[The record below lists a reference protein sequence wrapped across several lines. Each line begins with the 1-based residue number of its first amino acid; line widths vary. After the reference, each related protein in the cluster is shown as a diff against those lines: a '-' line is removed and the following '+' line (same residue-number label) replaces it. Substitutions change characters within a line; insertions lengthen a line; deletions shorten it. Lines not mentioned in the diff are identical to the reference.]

1 MIRPSKTAGDHL
13 TTATANHDT
22 HTSFRPSGLKEVFA
36 GEHAWC
42 GEKMMLSSEL
52 EGGVPLSVFFGSG
65 GFSAAL
71 DTYASAHGG
80 TDRRAVA
87 SMWSLYYFSMLT
99 IPYIVA
105 RRADH
110 VLPVA
115 AGDMTIALAE
125 DGLPRAL
132 GLAREGDWNEGSGAD
147 LLAFVMPLVSQH
159 LAEIIVPLKSVGGI
173 APKLAWNNAAVYI
186 DYAFNAT
193 ERERPPDGDAWA
205 SRALFSQTHLP
216 DGSANPFLGCLRHE
230 LDGEETV
237 CRRKICCLRYLL
249 PGIPSCGELCALPA
263 QRKRS
268 M

>member
-1 MIRPSKTAGDHL
+1 M
-13 TTATANHDT
+13 TATASHSDAT
-22 HTSFRPSGLKEVFA
+22 AFRPSSLKAVFA

-42 GEKMMLSSEL
+42 SEKMMLSSEL
-52 EGGVPLSVFFGSG
+52 EGAVPLSEFFGSG

-71 DTYASAHGG
+71 DTYAATHGG
-80 TDRRAVA
+80 TDRRAIA
-87 SMWSLYYFSMLT
+87 SMWSLYYFSALA

-115 AGDMTIALAE
+115 ANDMTIALAE

-132 GLAREGDWNEGSGAD
+132 GLAGEGEWSDGKSDD
-147 LLAFVMPLVSQH
+147 LLSFVVPLVSQH
-159 LAEIIVPLKSVGGI
+159 LAGIIAQLKVAGDI

-186 DYAFNAT
+186 DYAYNAT
-193 ERERPPDGDAWA
+193 QTGSSAQGDSWAARP
-205 SRALFSQTHLP
+205 LFDCPHLP
-216 DGSANPFLGCLRHE
+216 DGSKNPFHGYLRHE
-230 LDGEETV
+230 MDGEQAV

-263 QRKRS
+263 QRKQ
-268 M
+268 

>member
-1 MIRPSKTAGDHL
+1 MSPSAK
-13 TTATANHDT
+13 HDT
-22 HTSFRPSGLKEVFA
+22 NTAFRLAGLKAVFA

-52 EGGVPLSVFFGSG
+52 DGGIPLSEFFGAG
-65 GFSAAL
+65 GFSTAL
-71 DTYASAHGG
+71 DTYAGAHGG
-80 TDRRAVA
+80 SDRRAVA

-110 VLPVA
+110 VLPVVPA
-115 AGDMTIALAE
+115 EMTIALAE

-132 GLAREGDWNEGSGAD
+132 GLAREGDWSEGRDAD
-147 LLAFVMPLVSQH
+147 LLSFVMPLVSQH
-159 LAEIIVPLKSVGGI
+159 LSGIIAQLKALGGI

-193 ERERPPDGDAWA
+193 EREHPADGDAWA
-205 SRALFSQTHLP
+205 SRPLFSQPHLP

-230 LDGEETV
+230 IDGEETV
-237 CRRKICCLRYLL
+237 CRRKVCCLRYLL

-263 QRKRS
+263 QRKQCQGKQ
-268 M
+268 

>member
-1 MIRPSKTAGDHL
+1 LSLSKTAGDHL

-22 HTSFRPSGLKEVFA
+22 HTSFRPSGLKQVFA

-42 GEKMMLSSEL
+42 SEKMMLSSEL
-52 EGGVPLSVFFGSG
+52 EGGIPLAEFFSSG
-65 GFSAAL
+65 GFTAAL
-71 DTYASAHGG
+71 DTYAKAHGG
-80 TDRRAVA
+80 TDRRAVT
-87 SMWSLYYFSMLT
+87 SMWSLYYFSMLA

-110 VLPVA
+110 VLPVIPA
-115 AGDMTIALAE
+115 EMTIALAE

-132 GLAREGDWNEGSGAD
+132 GLARKGEWSDGRDGG
-147 LLAFVMPLVSQH
+147 LLSFVMPLVRQH
-159 LAEIIVPLKSVGGI
+159 LAEIILQLKSVGGM

-193 ERERPPDGDAWA
+193 ARERMADGDAWA

-216 DGSANPFLGCLRHE
+216 DGSPNPFLGCLRHE
-230 LDGEETV
+230 IDGEETV

-263 QRKRS
+263 QRKQ
-268 M
+268 

>member
-1 MIRPSKTAGDHL
+1 MSPSATHDVNTAFG
-13 TTATANHDT
+13 A
-22 HTSFRPSGLKEVFA
+22 SSLKAVFA

-52 EGGVPLSVFFGSG
+52 EDGVPLSDFFRSG
-65 GFSAAL
+65 GFAKAL
-71 DTYASAHGG
+71 DTYASAHGNP
-80 TDRRAVA
+80 DRRAVA

-110 VLPVA
+110 ILSVVPVE
-115 AGDMTIALAE
+115 MTIALAE

-132 GLAREGDWNEGSGAD
+132 GLAREGDWSEGKGAD
-147 LLAFVMPLVSQH
+147 LLSFVMPLVSQH
-159 LAEIIVPLKSVGGI
+159 LTEIVAQLKALGGI

-193 ERERPPDGDAWA
+193 ERERPADGDAWA
-205 SRALFSQTHLP
+205 SRSLFSQAQLP
-216 DGSANPFLGCLRHE
+216 DGTTNPFLGCLRHE
-230 LDGEETV
+230 MDGEETV

-263 QRKRS
+263 QRKQ
-268 M
+268 